1 MNSKYSG
8 VSFIFPA
15 KRVLA
20 IFLFF
25 IFIRNLQTF
34 CRRDFPK
41 PIIRSQK
48 LIPFTQFLFLQ
59 YLERSTQIKKSHE
72 SSKKL
77 IREKIKHLNSRHGTE
92 KMQII
97 ACSAFS
103 CSSSGCCC
111 CSLGATAGRAM
122 QTGRIEW
129 GLSLMYME
137 QNSLCAE
144 QLAGNIF
151 KTQHFTNLQ
160 VSSGRSRRWLSPV
173 LLLRL
178 LLMSNHTIIMVAKEL
193 TTVRLSD
200 CLTVCRAGLKCA
212 FRVRRA
218 APA

>member
-25 IFIRNLQTF
+25 IFIRNWQTF

-77 IREKIKHLNSRHGTE
+77 IREKNKTPQLETRDRKNANHC
-92 KMQII
+92 M
-97 ACSAFS
+97 FS
-103 CSSSGCCC
+103 
-111 CSLGATAGRAM
+111 LLVFLIR
-122 QTGRIEW
+122 Q
-129 GLSLMYME
+129 
-137 QNSLCAE
+137 
-144 QLAGNIF
+144 
-151 KTQHFTNLQ
+151 
-160 VSSGRSRRWLSPV
+160 
-173 LLLRL
+173 LLL
-178 LLMSNHTIIMVAKEL
+178 L
-193 TTVRLSD
+193 TW
-200 CLTVCRAGLKCA
+200 CNCRPCNADRQD
-212 FRVRRA
+212 RVRALFDVYGAELIVRWA
-218 APA
+218 ISRKHI